1 MNAMLR
7 LAAWLIAVALVALPV
22 VAVLRGWIGAD
33 RWPLTHLRATGR
45 FERVDPA
52 LVQRTLLPYAKNGY
66 FAVDLKGA
74 QASLARLPW
83 VEQAQVRK
91 RWPDVLEVSITEHHP
106 FARWG
111 GNRLLSDRGALFD
124 SRGAKVPPGLPLLDG
139 PEARTREV
147 VELYQQARTLFA
159 PVGLHV
165 EAVALDPRGSWSL
178 TLLDRSRGGSATQVL
193 VGRNEARARIGRFV
207 RLLPQLRLDPQ
218 RHIERADLRYTNG
231 FALVWTSGRAPAGA
245 AAPAAAGERPAM
257 DGRAGPSAPRP
268 VAPRTAA
275 DNRSKPVNDARAPSL
290 FLSPILG
297 LS

>member
-52 LVQRTLLPYAKNGY
+52 LVQRTLLPYAKHGY
-66 FAVDLKGA
+66 FAVDLRGA
-74 QASLARLPW
+74 QASVARLPW

-91 RWPDVLEVSITEHHP
+91 RWPDMLEVSITEHRP

-111 GNRLLSDRGALFD
+111 KDRLLSDRGALFD
-124 SRGAKVPPGLPLLDG
+124 ARGARVPAGLPMLDG
-139 PEARTREV
+139 PETRTREV

-159 PVGLHV
+159 PVGLQV
-165 EAVALDPRGSWSL
+165 EAVAMDPRGSWSL
-178 TLLDRSRGGSATQVL
+178 TLLDRSRGGIATQVL
-193 VGRNEARARIGRFV
+193 VGRNEARARIDRFV
-207 RLLPQLRLDPQ
+207 RLLPQLRVNPE

-231 FALVWTSGRAPAGA
+231 FALVWASGRAPAGA
-245 AAPAAAGERPAM
+245 AAPAAAGERPAVN
-257 DGRAGPSAPRP
+257 GRAGPSALRP

-275 DNRSKPVNDARAPSL
+275 DNRSQPVDDARMPSL
-290 FLSPILG
+290 SLSPIFG